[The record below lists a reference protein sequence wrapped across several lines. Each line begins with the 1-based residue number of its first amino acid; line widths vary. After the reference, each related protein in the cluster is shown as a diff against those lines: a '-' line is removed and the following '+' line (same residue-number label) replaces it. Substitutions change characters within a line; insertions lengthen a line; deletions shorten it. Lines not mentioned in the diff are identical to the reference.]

1 MLKAIRQLLRPLAT
15 QVANLVARGVV
26 RLADDSAKLQ
36 LLQVTVGP
44 GETRD
49 RLEHL
54 QAYGFTSVPLAGAEV
69 VVLFPGGRRDHGLV
83 VASGDRRHRLAGLQP
98 GEVALYTDEGDAIVL
113 KRGSLIEIG
122 RGGPTQPAA
131 LATAL
136 RTELDAIWTAL
147 GAHVHPGVTA
157 GGATTGPSPVP
168 PSPQVIASAHVT
180 VRT

>member
-1 MLKAIRQLLRPLAT
+1 MLKALRQLLRPLAT
-15 QVANLVARGVV
+15 QIANLVARGVV

-36 LLQVTVGP
+36 LLQVGVGP
-44 GETRD
+44 EETRD
-49 RLEHL
+49 RVEHF

-113 KRGSLIEIG
+113 RRGSLIEVG
-122 RGGPTQPAA
+122 RGGPLDPAA
-131 LATAL
+131 LATPL

-147 GAHVHPGVTA
+147 QTHVHPGVT
-157 GGATTGPSPVP
+157 TGPGSTSPPTVVKVA
-168 PSPQVIASAHVT
+168 QTIASAHVK